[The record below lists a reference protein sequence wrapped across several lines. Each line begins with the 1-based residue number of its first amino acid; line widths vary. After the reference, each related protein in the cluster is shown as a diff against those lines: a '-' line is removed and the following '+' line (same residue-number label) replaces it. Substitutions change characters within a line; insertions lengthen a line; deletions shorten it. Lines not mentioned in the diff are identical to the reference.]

1 MSSSRKGDNGG
12 TAGPNSKSVGE
23 GHSGAG
29 PKSGFRLWPILITVG
44 LVFVVVVNAIFIY
57 IAVSGADDVVPSYQT
72 EER

>member
-1 MSSSRKGDNGG
+1 MEGRDWLRRGIRRLPGAARVLTG
-12 TAGPNSKSVGE
+12 TRGQAQ
-23 GHSGAG
+23 
-29 PKSGFRLWPILITVG
+29 SGFRLWPVLITVG